1 MESTGGRPLRFGWVC
16 MLIFVVGLAV
26 MPVAALGEA
35 SVGAVTPGEQGLGP
49 IAACFWGRPGVNV
62 GPIDEL
68 SYPVENELGPD
79 TNVAYYYTRFQLPA
93 GATVVLHGQFPHARF
108 FSLTTYV
115 VKGEVPGYPSTSIY
129 DEQIDPDPGSINPF
143 RHGEDRDARS
153 RSYTVTISGQTPPVN
168 PAPNTLYAGQ
178 EGATGDTQQI
188 ELMMRIYRPDKNLE
202 ANGGVPPPAPT
213 LNLVGALPVVEEAA
227 VCSALA
233 DVSGIE
239 NIITAHVG
247 VPVSTYVHLRELA
260 PAPHPA
266 TNPPTWERFFNN
278 ARVLVPFFRGAGEPY
293 ESLIEQLPTGIA
305 GGLYSTPSNAYMNAY
320 VDRTI
325 GPNTEGHNILV
336 LHAKMP
342 THPETYE
349 HNLLNE
355 SAGVEVRYWSLCGY
369 GSVAPL
375 LPVRSSCLFD
385 QEVPTNSN
393 GEYTIVVSLPEDR
406 PRNARPWCGV
416 AWMDWGTT
424 GDGHG
429 RPTLDELVIR
439 NQLSSPTFAQS
450 IEAVTVPGTER
461 EVMGAYYPTGTY
473 ETKQQFEGGRCWS
486 ANI

>member
-1 MESTGGRPLRFGWVC
+1 MEKAGRRSWPLHWFC
-16 MLIFVVGLAV
+16 MLGFVLALV
-26 MPVAALGEA
+26 IAPATALGQPA
-35 SVGAVTPGEQGLGP
+35 VGAVAPGEQGLGP
-49 IAACFWGRPGVNV
+49 IDACFWGRPGVNI

-93 GATVVLHGQFPHARF
+93 GATVALHGQFPHARF
-108 FSLTTYV
+108 LSFTTYV
-115 VKGEVPGYPSTSIY
+115 SKYGVAGYPATSIY
-129 DEQIDPDPGSINPF
+129 DEQINADPGSINPF
-143 RHGEDRDARS
+143 RHGERRNAS
-153 RSYTVTISGQTPPVN
+153 NRSYTVTISGQAPPAS

-178 EGATGDTQQI
+178 DATTGETQQI

-202 ANGGVPPPAPT
+202 ADGGVPLPAPS
-213 LNLVGALPVVEEAA
+213 LNPLGGGRVSGESA
-227 VCSALA
+227 VCSTLA

-239 NIITAHVG
+239 NITADAG
-247 VPVSTYVHLRELA
+247 VPVSAYVHLRELA

-278 ARVLVPFFRGAGEPY
+278 ARVLVPFLRGAGEPY
-293 ESLIEQLPTGIA
+293 ERLIEQLPTSIT

-320 VDRTI
+320 VDRAI

-342 THPETYE
+342 AHPETYE
-349 HNLLNE
+349 HNLVNE
-355 SAGVEVRYWSLCGY
+355 SAGEQVRYWSLCGY

-416 AWMDWGTT
+416 AWMNWGTA

-450 IEAVTVPGTER
+450 IEAVTVPETER

-473 ETKQQFEGGRCWS
+473 ETKQVFEGGRCWS